1 MVVISRRA
9 CSASNKCECI
19 CTGRKPGTTQQIAVS
34 RKNTTR
40 ITKDNEK
47 ALTRGRTDHFS
58 NIFSLTVTCEL
69 DRDSVPEH

>member
-19 CTGRKPGTTQQIAVS
+19 FTGRKPGTTQQIAVT
-34 RKNTTR
+34 KNTTR

-58 NIFSLTVTCEL
+58 NIFSF
-69 DRDSVPEH
+69 DRDLRTTPG